1 MNIILLLN
9 IISAVALIAVVFLF
23 KTCEDTLKDIRKALD
38 RPLPAGGNVKEQ
50 PAPGKSGGRITFTE
64 RPPRKRER
72 PNSKPHGAD

>member
-38 RPLPAGGNVKEQ
+38 RPLPARNVAKPQ
-50 PAPGKSGGRITFTE
+50 PASEKHGGRITFAE